1 MSSNDWTEVVGAIG
15 VFVLVTAVVTLVIWQ
30 FGATWR
36 ARAAL
41 ARDDQYRAIA
51 DKSALVQESTERQLA
66 EIGGRLAEMQSRLQ
80 SMERILKD
88 VE

>member
-1 MSSNDWTEVVGAIG
+1 MSSNDWTEIVGAIG
-15 VFVLVTAVVTLVIWQ
+15 VFVLVTAVVTLLIWQ

-36 ARAAL
+36 ARAVL
-41 ARDDQYRAIA
+41 AQDSQYRSIA
-51 DKSALVQESTERQLA
+51 DKSAMVQESTERQLA

-80 SMERILKD
+80 AMERILKD